1 MRSPT
6 WIAGFLIAGVAVF
19 AFVNLGLWQLRRLD
33 ERRVINAEIV
43 AAQEQDP
50 IDLAIFL
57 AQSGDP
63 NDLVW
68 RRISAEGVYATDLE
82 VILSGR
88 SHKAR
93 PGHNV
98 LTPLILNGGAA
109 LIVNRGWIPFEL
121 DEPPVA
127 EATPPA
133 GRVTVV
139 GTLRPDEGAGLLAGA
154 TGDDPVR
161 RIASIDLVRIGAD
174 QEVGSTFDV
183 YLQLAEQDP
192 GQGSL
197 PEAIPLSE
205 VSEGS
210 HLSYAVQWF
219 VFAAVVLIGF
229 PALVWRTSQSRSAG

>member
-1 MRSPT
+1 M
-6 WIAGFLIAGVAVF
+6 
-19 AFVNLGLWQLRRLD
+19 
-33 ERRVINAEIV
+33 
-43 AAQEQDP
+43 
-50 IDLAIFL
+50 
-57 AQSGDP
+57 
-63 NDLVW
+63 
-68 RRISAEGVYATDLE
+68 
-82 VILSGR
+82 
-88 SHKAR
+88 
-93 PGHNV
+93 
-98 LTPLILNGGAA
+98 
-109 LIVNRGWIPFEL
+109 
-121 DEPPVA
+121 
-127 EATPPA
+127 
-133 GRVTVV
+133 TVV

-192 GQGSL
+192 GQSSL

-229 PALVWRTSQSRSAG
+229 PALVWRTGQSRSAG